1 MPIADLFPGLF
12 AQFTRTAHFDDKTIA
27 AVEKLVVRKNDK
39 AYIKCLVRQK
49 EVLAKPEEI
58 IRQLWL
64 HQLLHRYKYPLSRIQ
79 VEYPVTFG
87 RDTSKR
93 ADIVIFDADRPTVP
107 YIIIEVKQA
116 TAKGGKEGR
125 RRREIRGL

>member
-39 AYIKCLVRQK
+39 AYITCLVRPN

-58 IRQLWL
+58 IR
-64 HQLLHRYKYPLSRIQ
+64 
-79 VEYPVTFG
+79 
-87 RDTSKR
+87 
-93 ADIVIFDADRPTVP
+93 
-107 YIIIEVKQA
+107 
-116 TAKGGKEGR
+116 
-125 RRREIRGL
+125 